1 MSSQQ
6 RQEARARNVEQQRRS
21 RANETEERRSQRM
34 ERDLHWHQD
43 QRDAEPPRPRGRRRN
58 QVILQKGA
66 FEYDVHTFNLH
77 EHKVRLCTKV
87 WFGFTI

>member
-6 RQEARARNVEQQRRS
+6 RLEARARNVEQQRRS

-58 QVILQKGA
+58 QVTLLKGA
-66 FEYDVHTFNLH
+66 FEYDVNTFNLH
-77 EHKVRLCTKV
+77 EHKVRLCIEKKMP
-87 WFGFTI
+87 